1 MSMSLHSVARERNN
15 QNNRQASPLTLANA
29 LEVYKQLT
37 TPFLLTRENIS
48 KLAEASGLSLNE
60 TDCALAYLL
69 ARGNVRR
76 NPKRYFLIH
85 RVDVESESVVTR

>member
-1 MSMSLHSVARERNN
+1 MQSVHSLARERNN
-15 QNNRQASPLTLANA
+15 QNKRPTSPLTLANA

-48 KLAEASGLSLNE
+48 KLAEASGLSLTE
-60 TDCALAYLL
+60 TDDALAHLL

-76 NPKRYFLIH
+76 DAKRYILIH
-85 RVDVESESVVTR
+85 RADVGSEVTR